1 MKIKSYQLNINSI
14 NKSTPNKIHKAQS
27 YIDSEIIRRSD
38 PLVPFDTGMLKKS
51 GITGTK
57 IGSGVIEYTAPY
69 AKRQYFK
76 GRATG
81 QRGRLWCRRMWTSD
95 KPEILENAQK
105 IINGG
110 KK

>member
-1 MKIKSYQLNINSI
+1 MKIKSYQLKLGSI
-14 NKSTPNKIHKAQS
+14 NKSTPNKIHKAQI
-27 YIDSEIIRRSD
+27 YVDSEIIRRSD
-38 PLVPFDTGMLKKS
+38 PLVPFDTGILKKS

-69 AKRQYFK
+69 AKKQYFK

-81 QRGRLWCRRMWTSD
+81 QRGRYWVRKMWTFEKSD
-95 KPEILENAQK
+95 ILKNAQN